1 MSIAYRPE
9 IDGLRALAVTAVLLC
24 HADFSLFGGGFV
36 GVDVFFVISG
46 FLITS
51 LIVEDLRQGRFSF
64 INFWERRIRRILP
77 PLFAVF
83 IVTLMAGWVLHLP
96 SDYKNL
102 GQQVTAQTMF
112 ASNVLFK
119 SQAGYFEEASIIKPL
134 LHTWSLSVEEQ
145 FYFFFP
151 VAFVFLWRR
160 KHQHLDRYLFGVAFV
175 SCVWAAIIVNNSPS
189 SAFYL
194 LPFRAWELLL
204 GSLLALQA
212 KPSAFPRFSKE
223 AMGIAGLA
231 LIFGSILLCT
241 EKTMFPWVALPS
253 CLGTALIIL
262 SNQNGLN
269 IAGRLLSLRPVVFVG
284 LISYSLYLWHWP
296 IISFMRYSEFVAFT
310 PLVATGCL
318 AAAFI
323 LAVLSW
329 KFIETPVRRKIIF
342 PTTRQAYLAAFSGL
356 ALFGLT
362 GLVMNFTNG
371 LPSRLDPAVVQYA
384 AGVEDTNPHRK
395 ECDKPKA
402 ARFEKNTLCQTNPD
416 SGEKPSFILWGD
428 SFADAMAPAFY
439 DLSEKYGKNGFVIT
453 AHGCMPSI
461 DGEKRSEHEFD
472 CKGHNAHVLELIEKN
487 DIRNIFM
494 ISNWTENISR
504 NKNADFK
511 LIQTLIYNSIET
523 LRQQGRHVY
532 VMLDVPYAPFD
543 PSRYLAFRKLYNREY
558 LPSDFSSESYFAER
572 ERKLRPLIA
581 QLDKKAVT
589 IIDPAP
595 MVCDNG
601 RCIIEKDGISL
612 YYNEGHFSKQ
622 GALYMSPLFEPYFK
636 KDF

>member
-1 MSIAYRPE
+1 MTIAYRPE

-24 HADFSLFGGGFV
+24 HANFSFFAGGFV

-51 LIVEDLRQGRFSF
+51 LIANDLRQGTFSF

-77 PLFAVF
+77 PVFAVLLP
-83 IVTLMAGWVLHLP
+83 VLVAGWFLHLP
-96 SDYKNL
+96 SDYKQL

-160 KHQHLDRYLFGVAFV
+160 KPQHLDRYLLGVAFV

-212 KPSAFPRFSKE
+212 KPREVSRFSTE
-223 AMGIAGLA
+223 AMGLVGLG
-231 LIFGSILLCT
+231 LIFGSVLLCT
-241 EKTMFPWVALPS
+241 EKTMFPWAALPS

-269 IAGRLLSLRPVVFVG
+269 MAGRLLSLRPMVFVG

-318 AAAFI
+318 AVAFI

-329 KFIETPVRRKIIF
+329 KFIETPVRRKMVL
-342 PTTRQAYLAAFSGL
+342 PTTRQAYLAAFVGL

-362 GLVMNFTNG
+362 GLTLHLTKG

-402 ARFEKNTLCQTNPD
+402 DRFEKNTICQTNPG
-416 SGEKPSFILWGD
+416 SGQKPSFILWGD

-461 DGEKRSEHEFD
+461 NSEKRSAGEFD
-472 CKGHNAHVLELIEKN
+472 CRGHNAHVLELIEKN

-494 ISNWTENISR
+494 ISNWTGNINR
-504 NKNADFK
+504 NNNGDYKVVP
-511 LIQTLIYNSIET
+511 TLIYNSVEA
-523 LRQQGRHVY
+523 LRKEGRHIY

-543 PSRYLAFRKLYNREY
+543 PPRYLAFRKLYDREY
-558 LPSDFSSESYFAER
+558 LPTDFSSESYFAGR
-572 ERKLRPLIA
+572 ERKLGPLIK
-581 QLDKKAVT
+581 QLDKKGVT

-595 MVCDNG
+595 MVCAEG
-601 RCIIEKDGISL
+601 KCIVEKNGISL
-612 YYNEGHFSKQ
+612 YYNKGHFSEQ
-622 GALYMSPLFEPYFK
+622 GALYMNPLFEPYFK